1 MRYLTWRFV
10 LATLLFLTASRLG
23 LCFWQWPRV
32 HDAGGLWPIVLSG
45 WRIDL
50 SLLAM
55 VAAWPL
61 LLSPWL
67 GHRAWPTRLS
77 AWWYRVWWL
86 LFVLLEISTPQFI
99 NEYDTRPNRL
109 YVEYLNSPQ
118 EISLMLW
125 HGYKGLLVV
134 GVIGIGVLGWI
145 GFRLLPTR
153 HLDAKL
159 KLWLRPL
166 FSAAAFVVLLL
177 SARGSLEH
185 RPLNAAQVAFSSDS
199 MINSLPLNSLYS
211 VANALRGMASE
222 RSAAAVYGKLPEA
235 QMQSLVRAAA
245 DLEGAPL
252 DPRSPSMHRQQASAK
267 PARPLNLVIVLEESL
282 GAQYVGSLGGADLT
296 PELDALG
303 KQGWLLA
310 RTYATGT
317 RSVRGLE
324 AVNTGFLPTPAE
336 SVLKLP
342 RSQQGFFTLAGLLGE
357 FGYHSRFIY
366 GGEAHFDNMKG
377 FFLGNGF
384 DEVID
389 QPKFAKK
396 PTFVGSWGACD
407 EDMFDELHHQLMQ
420 DGDKP
425 NFTLAFTVST
435 HTPWEYPAGRIEP
448 TQPAAS
454 VENSV
459 RYADWS
465 IGRFFER
472 AKQSPYWDHTVFLII
487 ADHDSRVFG
496 ASLVPVRHFHI
507 PALLLGAG
515 VPVQRDEHVV
525 SQIDLPPTLLSLI
538 GISSVHPMLGADL
551 TQRQPERAIMQYG
564 DNFGY
569 LHNDQLLVLQPEQPP
584 TQYRYQVEG
593 EQITPVALD
602 PVLANVALAHALWPS
617 WAYLNQRY
625 GLAPAALQSTSS
637 AASPAV
643 TGQSGEALTP

>member
-1 MRYLTWRFV
+1 VRYLTWRFV